1 MPTSTPP
8 GEPSLAATTVSPAA
22 ENPVP
27 AQPRASRVAIWIFI
41 ASTLI
46 CVAVYLGVAVQGP
59 WFSRARTV
67 HWTPSELSVTA
78 GVAQPQPEGLLVRP
92 LDAVHP
98 VRIAVNTSLRAS
110 DYPVIAWETAG
121 IGDDIEVAV
130 LWQNEYEPGRVFN
143 QRAEVEAGR
152 VQPTLLAGN
161 PKWIGRINGI
171 ALTVRGNV
179 AESILIRGATAK
191 TMSPREV
198 LADRVGEW
206 LKFEPWN
213 GASINTL
220 IGGADTQDLPMSFT
234 FAVVVAVAGLIY
246 FALARWRPRW
256 VGTWRPFIIG
266 AMFLGAWM
274 ALDARWLWNFARQV
288 DVTARL
294 YAGKS
299 WRERHLAADDGAVF
313 AFIEQARDKL
323 PPFPVRIFV
332 VGDEH
337 YFRDRSAYLLYPYNV
352 FFDPW
357 QNTMPPHG
365 AVHAGDY
372 MVVYRR
378 RGVQYDAAEKRLRW
392 DGGPPIPAELVLADS
407 GAAMFRIL

>member
-1 MPTSTPP
+1 MLTSTPP
-8 GEPSLAATTVSPAA
+8 GPPTLATDPVAPEAGA
-22 ENPVP
+22 PVP
-27 AQPRASRVAIWIFI
+27 AQPRASRVALWIFA

-59 WFSRARTV
+59 WLSRARTV
-67 HWTPSELSVTA
+67 HWSPRDLSVTEGA
-78 GVAQPQPEGLLVRP
+78 ARLQPEGLVVRP

-98 VRIAVNTSLRAS
+98 VRIAINTSLRAS
-110 DYPVIAWETAG
+110 DYPVLAWETAG
-121 IGDDIEVAV
+121 IGDDLEVAV
-130 LWQNEYEPGRVFN
+130 LWQNEYKPGRVFN
-143 QRAEVEAGR
+143 QRVEVEAGR

-161 PKWIGRINGI
+161 ADWIGRINGI
-171 ALTVRGNV
+171 ALAVRGNV
-179 AESILIRGATAK
+179 VEPILIRGATAK
-191 TMSPREV
+191 TMSPREL

-220 IGGADTQDLPMSFT
+220 IGGSDTQDLPMSFT
-234 FAVVVAVAGLIY
+234 FAVVVALAALIY
-246 FALARWRPRW
+246 FGLARWRPQW
-256 VGTWRPFIIG
+256 VGAWRPFIIG

-288 DVTARL
+288 RVTAQL
-294 YAGKS
+294 YAGTS
-299 WRERHLAADDGAVF
+299 WRERHLAADDRAVF
-313 AFIEQARDKL
+313 AFIEKVRDKL
-323 PPFPVRIFV
+323 PPPPVRIFV

-357 QNTMPPHG
+357 QNTMPPPG

-372 MVVYRR
+372 MVVYQR
-378 RGVQYDAAEKRLRW
+378 RGVQYDAADKRLRW
-392 DGGPPIPAELVLADS
+392 DGGPPVPAELMLTDS